1 MADVTLNIRH
11 NADQAT
17 TSVKSLSNAMGSFAS
32 NSKKASTNGTAA
44 ANGFKKIGQACLS
57 AGRSATKGASGL
69 SKFVSSIGRIAFYR
83 AIRSAI
89 RYVTDSFKQGLEAAY
104 NWSKQQGGANA
115 KLAGAMDAL
124 SAASGRMKLQLGAAF
139 GGLITAIE
147 PILIRIINLVTAA
160 ADAITR
166 FFAVL
171 NGGGYYKKAVGS
183 LNDLGSAAGGA
194 GKKVKGLLASW
205 DELNVIGKESG
216 GGGGGSNSADY
227 SGMYEWAEAE
237 SDWANLFESGDFFGL
252 GEKIN
257 SALGN
262 VSQSVSDWANG
273 LKDLHIGTKV
283 AQFLNGIFSDREAFE
298 NAGKAVGDVLTTLS
312 QAVADFVRDFKW
324 EDAVEAMRS
333 FMDGFIKAIE
343 GEEGTN
349 RWETLEKVRVFFGS
363 FLEVFKASTWK
374 STFLDVKIAFMEGF
388 VGIQESIV
396 DFLQFM
402 ADHPV
407 LSLSILGIPASTVK
421 EELDTLNA
429 GLEGSKEALQ
439 DAKIAQA
446 ELALETG
453 KSLTVAQEMLL
464 GIRDETGA
472 LTEYGKELKGVKD
485 KTDELTE
492 STDNLDG
499 KSVEVTISVNTP
511 NTEVDSW
518 YSRIKQRIL
527 KKTEENPIDITID
540 VQNAIH
546 QIEYVIAQTKYKV
559 DIDPEVKN
567 PIEAYSLFTSGG
579 GITSQS
585 SGAGGGGAL
594 VLRVLPEIKPG
605 TNLTI
610 PSTANYTDWEVHG
623 SKSGTA
629 LRNFTTWKSTANYT
643 DWSVAG
649 SKSGSAVS
657 NFTTWNSTANWKN
670 QKVDANWAGTTWNS
684 TANWKNQKIDPA
696 WGGTT
701 WNSTAKFTKR
711 TTSDTFSTTF
721 NSTAHITAKTIETS
735 LKDGNNLKVNVT
747 ANITKT
753 SGTKNI
759 NVTAAAN
766 GGMIETGQLFI
777 AREAGPEMVGTVG
790 NTTAVAN
797 NEQIVAGIQSGVAQA
812 NMEQNELLRQQ
823 NSILA
828 KLLNKEL
835 TINPSVA
842 LGQVVARS
850 TAMYGRA

>member
-17 TSVKSLSNAMGSFAS
+17 SSVKSLSNAMGSFAS
-32 NSKKASTNGTAA
+32 NSKKAASAGTSA

-69 SKFVSSIGRIAFYR
+69 SKFVNSIGRIAFYR

-89 RYVTDSFKQGLEAAY
+89 RYVTDSFKQGLDAAY

-194 GKKVKGLLASW
+194 GKQVKGLLASW

-216 GGGGGSNSADY
+216 GGGGGSNSTDY
-227 SGMYEWAEAE
+227 SGLYEWAEAE
-237 SDWANLFESGDFFGL
+237 SEWANLFASGDFFGL

-298 NAGKAVGDVLTTLS
+298 NAGKAVGDVLTTLT
-312 QAVADFVRDFKW
+312 QAVTDFIRDFKW
-324 EDAVEAMRS
+324 EDAVESMRS

-349 RWETLEKVRVFFGS
+349 RWETLEKVRVFFES

-439 DAKIAQA
+439 EAKIAQA
-446 ELALETG
+446 EFALETG

-472 LTEYGKELKGVKD
+472 LTDYGKELKGVKD
-485 KTDELTE
+485 KTDELAE
-492 STDNLDG
+492 ATDNLDG
-499 KSVEVTISVNTP
+499 KSAEVTISVNTP
-511 NTEVDSW
+511 NAEVDSW

-527 KKTEENPIDITID
+527 GKTEEDPIDITLD
-540 VQNAIH
+540 VKKAIH
-546 QIEYVIAQTKYKV
+546 QIEYEIASAKYIV
-559 DIDPEVKN
+559 DIDPNIEN
-567 PIEAYSLFTSGG
+567 PIDAYALFKNGG

-585 SGAGGGGAL
+585 GGAGGA
-594 VLRVLPEIKPG
+594 VAMRMPIRIKPELG
-605 TNLTI
+605 DTTEFN
-610 PSTANYTDWEVHG
+610 SG
-623 SKSGTA
+623 MSKNVT
-629 LRNFTTWKSTANYT
+629 RNSNPWI
-643 DWSVAG
+643 
-649 SKSGSAVS
+649 SAVTPSIKSVSDLNAGMSKNVTKAS
-657 NFTTWNSTANWKN
+657 NPWIAAVDPSLHSISDINAGMSKNVTKASNPWKAA
-670 QKVDANWAGTTWNS
+670 VDPKLNNATQYNN
-684 TANWKNQKIDPA
+684 DM
-696 WGGTT
+696 
-701 WNSTAKFTKR
+701 
-711 TTSDTFSTTF
+711 
-721 NSTAHITAKTIETS
+721 AKTITNNRTVS
-735 LKDGNNLKVNVT
+735 INAILNKADLTKQFKDALNGIKI
-747 ANITKT
+747 NINSTVD
-753 SGTKNI
+753 GVRKNI
-759 NVTAAAN
+759 GRINTVAEYAEGGWPMVGDLFLAN
-766 GGMIETGQLFI
+766 
-777 AREAGPEMVGTVG
+777 EAGPEYVGTIG
-790 NTTAVAN
+790 GSTAVAN
-797 NEQIVAGIQSGVAQA
+797 NDDIVAGIKSGVQSA
-812 NMEQNELLRQQ
+812 NAEQNELLRQQ
-823 NSILA
+823 NSILT
-828 KLLNKEL
+828 KLLEKNL
-835 TINPSVA
+835 TITPSVA

>member
-17 TSVKSLSNAMGSFAS
+17 SSVKSLSSAMGGLAK
-32 NSKKASTNGTAA
+32 NATKAGSAIQT
-44 ANGFKKIGQACLS
+44 GFSKIGKAAWNVVSLKKS
-57 AGRSATKGASGL
+57 LSGL
-69 SKFVSSIGRIAFYR
+69 NRVMSSLGRIAFYR

-89 RYVTDSFKQGLEAAY
+89 RYVTDSFKQGLDAAY
-104 NWSKQQGGANA
+104 NWSKQQGGQYAMLY
-115 KLAGAMDAL
+115 KAMDNL

-171 NGGGYYKKAVGS
+171 NGSGYYKKAVGS
-183 LNDLGSAAGGA
+183 LDDVGNAASGA

-216 GGGGGSNSADY
+216 GGGGGSNATDY
-227 SGMYEWAEAE
+227 SGAYVWEKAE
-237 SDWANLFESGDFFGL
+237 SDWANLFASGDFFGL
-252 GEKIN
+252 GAKIN

-273 LKDLHIGTKV
+273 LNDLHIGTKV
-283 AQFLNGIFSDREAFE
+283 AQFLNGIFSDRESFE
-298 NAGKAVGDVLTTLS
+298 NAGKAVGDVLTTLT
-312 QAVADFVRDFKW
+312 QAVTDFIRDFKW

-374 STFLDVKIAFMEGF
+374 NTFLDVKIAFMEGF

-439 DAKIAQA
+439 GAKIAQA

-464 GIRDETGA
+464 GIRDQTGA

-485 KTDELTE
+485 KTDELAE
-492 STDNLDG
+492 ATDNLDG
-499 KSVEVTISVNTP
+499 KSAEVTISVNTP

-518 YSRIKQRIL
+518 YSRIKQRL
-527 KKTEENPIDITID
+527 SAEPIDISVN
-540 VQNAIH
+540 VQDAIH
-546 QIEYVIAQTKYKV
+546 QIEYEIASAKYKV
-559 DIDPEVKN
+559 DIDPNIKN
-567 PIEAYSLFTSGG
+567 PIDSYALFKNGGNLIAYGG
-579 GITSQS
+579 
-585 SGAGGGGAL
+585 GGGGANM
-594 VLRVLPEIKPG
+594 LRMPIQIKPELG
-605 TNLTI
+605 NTQEFNNGMINDVTRYYHPWVASVDAGFHSATKFNSHMIDDVTRYYHPWVASVDAGYHSGAGFFSNMASKVTKESNPWKAAVDPKLNNTDQYNTDVSKNVTNTRTVKVNAQLTNA
-610 PSTANYTDWEVHG
+610 SSLT
-623 SKSGTA
+623 KSI
-629 LRNFTTWKSTANYT
+629 K
-643 DWSVAG
+643 D
-649 SKSGSAVS
+649 AVS
-657 NFTTWNSTANWKN
+657 GISIKLKTT
-670 QKVDANWAGTTWNS
+670 
-684 TANWKNQKIDPA
+684 
-696 WGGTT
+696 
-701 WNSTAKFTKR
+701 
-711 TTSDTFSTTF
+711 
-721 NSTAHITAKTIETS
+721 
-735 LKDGNNLKVNVT
+735 VNG
-747 ANITKT
+747 KT
-753 SGTKNI
+753 SVFGKLT
-759 NVTAAAN
+759 TAEYAQ
-766 GGMIETGQLFI
+766 GGFPEPGELFI
-777 AREAGPEMVGTVG
+777 ARESGPELVGTMGG
-790 NTTAVAN
+790 NTAVAN
-797 NEQIVAGIQSGVAQA
+797 NDQIVAGIQSGVAQA
-812 NMEQNELLRQQ
+812 NSEQNELLRQQ
-823 NSILA
+823 NSILMQ
-828 KLLNKEL
+828 LLNKDL
-835 TINPSVA
+835 TISPSVA

-850 TAMYGRA
+850 TALYGRA